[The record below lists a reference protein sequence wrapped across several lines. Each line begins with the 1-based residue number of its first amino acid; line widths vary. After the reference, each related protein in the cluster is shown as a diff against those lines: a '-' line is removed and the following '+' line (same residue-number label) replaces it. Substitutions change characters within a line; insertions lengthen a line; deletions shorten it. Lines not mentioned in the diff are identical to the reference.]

1 MSKFLVPLIAA
12 AAFAVSS
19 AAFAEGDCSGAYQ
32 SVFTPVP
39 VTTADTSTT
48 PPITIPTKPSG

>member
-48 PPITIPTKPSG
+48 PPITTKPSG